1 MVVQLARCFA
11 PRHRSRWAFRGEIKG
26 FVMRNKLRTIL
37 AVTFTLFLSGVSAFA
52 CTCSYEGI
60 KARGFSGQIFSIAYD
75 KQVPDFN
82 NPLPKATL
90 KLLKRTDDEDK
101 LVAEVIADESGR
113 FSLENIKPGKYF
125 LQAEFP
131 TFSYVFVQIKI
142 SGGSRR
148 KKDKIVIALAPGLT
162 CCEGYAKVQKST

>member
-1 MVVQLARCFA
+1 MIYKLKTIFVV
-11 PRHRSRWAFRGEIKG
+11 I
-26 FVMRNKLRTIL
+26 
-37 AVTFTLFLSGVSAFA
+37 FTLFLFSIPALA
-52 CTCSYEGI
+52 CTCSYDDI

-101 LVAEVIADESGR
+101 VVAEVVADESGR
-113 FSLENIKPGKYF
+113 FSLENVKAGKYF
-125 LQAEFP
+125 LTAEFP
-131 TFSYVFVQIKI
+131 GFERVWVQIKI

-148 KKDKIVIALAPGLT
+148 KKDKIIIALAPGLT
-162 CCEGYAKVQKST
+162 CCDGYAKVQKSK